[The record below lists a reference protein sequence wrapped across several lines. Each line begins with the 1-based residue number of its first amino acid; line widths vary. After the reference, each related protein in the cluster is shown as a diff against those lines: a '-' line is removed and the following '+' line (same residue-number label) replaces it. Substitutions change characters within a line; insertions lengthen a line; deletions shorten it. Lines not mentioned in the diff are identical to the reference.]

1 MEEKKVITLDL
12 TGCKYLGEL
21 HERIRV
27 AFDFPEWYGANL
39 DAFDDLIG
47 TECDAEELVIIGVNT
62 MSEELIEYMPKIYS
76 ILDSMVAQTV
86 NDHMLYDDIKI
97 FSYRIEN

>member
-1 MEEKKVITLDL
+1 MEEKKTIKLDL
-12 TGCKYLGEL
+12 TDCKYLGEL

-47 TECDAEELVIIGVNT
+47 TECDADEVIIFGSYSLPEELKKYLLKLT
-62 MSEELIEYMPKIYS
+62 E
-76 ILDSMVAQTV
+76 ILDDAVRKRKRYS
-86 NDHMLYDDIKI
+86 DLYDHIKP

>member
-12 TGCKYLGEL
+12 TGCKYLGKL

-39 DAFDDLIG
+39 SAFDDLLW
-47 TECDAEELVIIGVNT
+47 TECDAEELVIIGEKT
-62 MSEELIEYMPKIYS
+62 LPDELAKIIYKIHQ
-76 ILDSMVAQTV
+76 ILDKKVLQTE
-86 NDHMLYDDIKI
+86 NDHMLYDDIKP
-97 FSYRIEN
+97 FSYKIEC

>member
-1 MEEKKVITLDL
+1 MKEKKTIKLDL
-12 TGCKYLGEL
+12 TDCKYLGEL

-39 DAFDDLIG
+39 DAFWDLLWS
-47 TECDAEELVIIGVNT
+47 ECDAEELVIIGVNT
-62 MSEELIEYMPKIYS
+62 MPEELIEYMSEIYI
-76 ILDSMVAQTV
+76 ILDRKIAQTV